1 MLLVTD
7 ASCAEEGLGGA
18 LCKLDLGA
26 GGGFVSLLGEP
37 CPGPGMLSASGSQ
50 LVLPT

>member
-18 LCKLDLGA
+18 LRELDLGA
-26 GGGFVSLLGEP
+26 GGGLFP
-37 CPGPGMLSASGSQ
+37 C
-50 LVLPT
+50 